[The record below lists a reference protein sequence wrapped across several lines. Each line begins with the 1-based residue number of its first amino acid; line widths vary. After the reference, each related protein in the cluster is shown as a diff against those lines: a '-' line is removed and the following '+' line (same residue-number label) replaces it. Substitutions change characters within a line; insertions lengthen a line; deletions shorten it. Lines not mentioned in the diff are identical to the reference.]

1 MLSHPLY
8 INRQVLYKRKR
19 KEKKNRKR
27 YKLIK
32 EFGCENQ
39 GNWHNTNSNS
49 YRKTNLFGRYEFSI
63 LFYHFFSLSLQESSS
78 KINKTWGQ
86 VFPSTRG
93 KVRKKILS
101 CATELTTEL
110 VLLAEGPEIFLK
122 SIAEGPEMLAKTCI
136 YCIKMYMTEGT
147 WVIMN
152 QLQRDLNDINNQWTR
167 INAGC

>member
-1 MLSHPLY
+1 MWKSTKVA
-8 INRQVLYKRKR
+8 Q
-19 KEKKNRKR
+19 
-27 YKLIK
+27 YKL
-32 EFGCENQ
+32 EFISENQ
-39 GNWHNTNSNS
+39 LVWPIW
-49 YRKTNLFGRYEFSI
+49 I
-63 LFYHFFSLSLQESSS
+63 LYFVYHFFSLSLQESSS

-93 KVRKKILS
+93 KVRQKDS